1 MGRQNSGPADGHQL
15 DIHPEQNTVRRESM
29 TSFEGSADVFTKSMA
44 GRGSE
49 VFSCLRGSSKIFWME
64 VKKDVPN
71 LLCLILKPYYILI
84 ELLDPISLL
93 DRNFSLFNYWGGR
106 ARTCSLLIQSQVT

>member
-1 MGRQNSGPADGHQL
+1 VGRQNSGPADGHQL

-84 ELLDPISLL
+84 
-93 DRNFSLFNYWGGR
+93 SLFDWIF
-106 ARTCSLLIQSQVT
+106 LLIVTLVFSGYAGQDSNL

>member
-1 MGRQNSGPADGHQL
+1 
-15 DIHPEQNTVRRESM
+15 M
-29 TSFEGSADVFTKSMA
+29 TSSEGSPDVFIQSMA

-84 ELLDPISLL
+84 
-93 DRNFSLFNYWGGR
+93 SLFDWIF
-106 ARTCSLLIQSQVT
+106 LLIVTLAFSGYAGQDSNL